1 MEARH
6 IISALTHCG
15 VLDADAFI
23 TLYEQYKLDIY
34 ALVDDA
40 AWMGD
45 FITLNNLLYVA
56 FERIV
61 DDFLHHIVHAKRQ
74 SRFRSTSYE
83 IFTNYLD
90 SSVWFDDANLQRWFQ
105 YWCNAQ
111 EKHHYLTQ

>member
-6 IISALTHCG
+6 IISALTSCG

-23 TLYEQYKLDIY
+23 RLYDQYNLDIY

-40 AWMGD
+40 AWMGEP
-45 FITLNNLLYVA
+45 ITLNNLLFVS

-61 DDFLHHIVHAKRQ
+61 DDFLNHIVHAKRQ
-74 SRFRSTSYE
+74 NRFRSTSYE

-90 SSVWFDDANLQRWFQ
+90 SSVWFNDTNLQRWFED
-105 YWCNAQ
+105 WCNEQ
-111 EKHHYLTQ
+111 EKHHYLTR